1 MQRLHLMIVM
11 AFAALAPAAPAAAQ
25 SWEPTVRI
33 ETYAIEGRT
42 GYELYQSIGENGP
55 TVGIGRAVAY
65 TTFDLKWSRDY
76 RPENGGCRLAS
87 AKPWLTIIYKLPKP
101 SGQLPPQ
108 TRAAWRRF
116 TDGIEAHERVHGQY
130 IVEMVRK
137 IQDYSVG
144 LTTTGDPDC
153 RKIRQVLTQRLGE
166 LSQEQ
171 RARGREFDRLEMSA
185 SGNVHRLVL
194 DLVNG

>member
-1 MQRLHLMIVM
+1 MHHFVR
-11 AFAALAPAAPAAAQ
+11 FLAVSLGMLGLTQSAAAQ
-25 SWEPTVRI
+25 EWKPVVQV
-33 ETYAIEGRT
+33 ETYAISGDT
-42 GYELYQSIGENGP
+42 GFELYQSIGENGP

-76 RPENGGCRLAS
+76 RPEAGGCRLAT
-87 AKPWLTIIYKLPKP
+87 AKPWLTVIYKLPRP
-101 SGQLPPQ
+101 TGNLPPQ
-108 TRAAWRRF
+108 TRAAWDRF
-116 TDGIEAHERVHGQY
+116 IAGIEAHERVHGEY
-130 IVEMVRK
+130 IVDMVRK

-171 RARGREFDRLEMSA
+171 RARGREFDRVEMSQG
-185 SGNVHRLVL
+185 GNVHQLIL
-194 DLVNG
+194 GLVNS